1 MSKITEKEHE
11 EISDDTEGFKLTI
24 NWDDADAIKKVT
36 KDQLLE
42 VIKELKNELHEFKLS
57 SEFKKLEQLD
67 TANQPLFTNNFNKK
81 FDFRRMRNQKFL
93 S

>member
-36 KDQLLE
+36 KDQLLQ
-42 VIKELKNELHEFKLS
+42 VIKE
-57 SEFKKLEQLD
+57 
-67 TANQPLFTNNFNKK
+67 
-81 FDFRRMRNQKFL
+81 
-93 S
+93 